1 MGCTMI
7 CLEKKKYHTENITSQ
22 TSHKTTTKIDNN
34 NNKNPVS
41 KKENKKFINEK
52 GEKNENPEFDKD
64 KKTTNSKTEENI
76 DNGQKYPSLDEIEN
90 QNKINIPENDND
102 YTTYTDYDAIYKC
115 ESLSELLEKGWN
127 YNLKEKFVNLMKAE
141 KKFCPLCVIGETNK
155 GKTYLIN
162 YLTNKKFKSGDEF
175 KTEGLSCKYSF
186 FQYQYNKKNNDTEDK
201 NKFLIFDTAGR
212 SEPLLIEP
220 EEKEKKKNDLRKTVE
235 FKYGDLKESEE
246 FLKNL
251 LIDNSQI
258 ILLIVNQLTLSEQI
272 LLNELK
278 NQNKVKFEQLYIIHN
293 LFNFETKEDIEN
305 YVDNTICRSIYFD
318 ITKKYF
324 NIKDK
329 KEDTL
334 DRPFYF
340 TEEQKDEK
348 NNETKSIIAHL
359 ILGNL
364 ESKNEWV
371 KKMNSKTTY
380 FIKEL
385 MQTSKA
391 NKFFTI
397 PQILEKQLQNINKI
411 PPKKGKLTDDKI
423 NNILKVDE
431 KVENNEIRPYVFSFS
446 GFVPDYIYYKKSETE
461 FVIEVECGGPE
472 DPDFSITASLYKGK
486 VYFTISGKKMF
497 PKELKEI
504 KEYNLK
510 DTPFYLSFPVNCE
523 RENIIIDTGK
533 EINEKKADYENG
545 IYKKT
550 FKMSKYEKNLVILG
564 NNSNLIEY

>member
-1 MGCTMI
+1 MS
-7 CLEKKKYHTENITSQ
+7 LKKK
-22 TSHKTTTKIDNN
+22 
-34 NNKNPVS
+34 
-41 KKENKKFINEK
+41 
-52 GEKNENPEFDKD
+52 
-64 KKTTNSKTEENI
+64 
-76 DNGQKYPSLDEIEN
+76 
-90 QNKINIPENDND
+90 
-102 YTTYTDYDAIYKC
+102 
-115 ESLSELLEKGWN
+115 
-127 YNLKEKFVNLMKAE
+127 
-141 KKFCPLCVIGETNK
+141 
-155 GKTYLIN
+155 
-162 YLTNKKFKSGDEF
+162 
-175 KTEGLSCKYSF
+175 
-186 FQYQYNKKNNDTEDK
+186 
-201 NKFLIFDTAGR
+201 R
-212 SEPLLIEP
+212 
-220 EEKEKKKNDLRKTVE
+220 KKNDLRKTVE

-305 YVDNTICRSIYFD
+305 YVDNTICRSIFFD